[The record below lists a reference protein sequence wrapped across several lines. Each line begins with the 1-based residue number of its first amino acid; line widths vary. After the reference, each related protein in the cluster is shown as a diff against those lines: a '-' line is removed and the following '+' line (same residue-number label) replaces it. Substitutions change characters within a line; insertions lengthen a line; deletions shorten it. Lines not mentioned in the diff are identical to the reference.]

1 MGGTSQGAFIGALY
15 AKNPDNFHELEQTA
29 REMADSMSSMK
40 EKLLDLTFPIT
51 SFFNGSRFNRGISK
65 FLGDIRIQDLVLN
78 FYCVSVDIRN
88 SLQVVHRK
96 GTTWK
101 AVRAS
106 MTLAGYLPPVSVD
119 GALCVDGGYMNV
131 LPADVM
137 AESGAKKV
145 IAVDVSYE
153 KVEDY
158 YEYGMELSG
167 FWLVWNS
174 WNPFIKT
181 VRVPSIGDVNERLA
195 WISSE
200 RYKKHVV
207 ENKVDLFLRPPVD
220 DYGTLEFN
228 KYDEI
233 VQIGYEYAKPLIE
246 QWAKEHAI

>member
-1 MGGTSQGAFIGALY
+1 MVGGTSQGAFIGALY
-15 AKNPDNFHELEQTA
+15 AKNPDDFDLLEKAA

-51 SFFNGSRFNRGISK
+51 SFFNGSRFNRAISSL
-65 FLGDIRIQDLVLN
+65 LGDVRIQDLVLN
-78 FYCVSVDIRN
+78 FYCISVDIRN
-88 SLQVVHRK
+88 SAQVVHRK
-96 GTTWK
+96 GIAWK

-158 YEYGMELSG
+158 YEYGALCMINFSLSCN
-167 FWLVWNS
+167 FAS
-174 WNPFIKT
+174 
-181 VRVPSIGDVNERLA
+181 D
-195 WISSE
+195 
-200 RYKKHVV
+200 
-207 ENKVDLFLRPPVD
+207 
-220 DYGTLEFN
+220 
-228 KYDEI
+228 
-233 VQIGYEYAKPLIE
+233 
-246 QWAKEHAI
+246 

>member
-233 VQIGYEYAKPLIE
+233 VQIGYEYSKPLIE